1 MKFARLTTV
10 IFMASIS
17 LTACKRNTDAQPN
30 VQSNTKSYDVVFAQ
44 CLAPQ
49 GNGGNYAAT
58 LTWVGEQIHVRIA
71 EAKSLAQK
79 GKRVGIYVG
88 CMLGGSSGSVTAAVL
103 SAILSNKNL
112 LPSKTSQDILSIDE
126 ATLIANSMRYV
137 AFSVD
142 LNLHEL
148 VRFFGQAFWTQGSN
162 FINQNALKPLISN
175 LFGNDTP
182 HWWKGATVDA
192 SKVLVDFAATIHL
205 ASTLTP
211 QLVNKTIS
219 SAIANAELK
228 AYRERGVRYV
238 HELPEFESLKEIEAT
253 TSQSHEELSI
263 GLHKQTQFIGQAADH
278 FVAKQ
283 FSLSD
288 YARRHLVDL
297 GPNGGN
303 YKLKKTIDA
312 SLATGICTITMAAL
326 VRSKEALQNQP
337 MYRNLNPVVFC
348 SKQTIDRIL
357 ASALYRKHI
366 AEGHPFATRFIL
378 AAVPTIRGGIAP
390 SIREPNLMT
399 PLRSRLANDE
409 LEVSEFYYPTM
420 DKELNG
426 SFTFTP
432 MNARQVKKGTN
443 EFVPHLGVAGGF
455 PDRRITAWIASYFL
469 VDAVTGHLAAKSAEV
484 RTTLSLLGRA
494 NLRSAPA
501 FHKNAVKN
509 VFSASATDG
518 DQNLADWMNFADS
531 FCETMGSHIEKRL
544 NGKIENVTVDW
555 DVTKLPAAQKPGG
568 ASKLLVVRTINATR
582 TQTHSSEKNTK
593 LVFDPLIKTERGS
606 RQFQPNPCKEQ

>member
-1 MKFARLTTV
+1 MKIKMLTT
-10 IFMASIS
+10 SILS
-17 LTACKRNTDAQPN
+17 ALLVVSACKRNGDAQPAA
-30 VQSNTKSYDVVFAQ
+30 QSSPKNYDVVFAQ

-79 GKRVGIYVG
+79 GKRVGIYAG
-88 CMLGGSSGSVTAAVL
+88 CMLGGSSGSVTTAVL

-112 LPSKTSQDILSIDE
+112 LPNKTSQDVLSIDE
-126 ATLIANSMRYV
+126 ATLIANAMRFV

-142 LNLHEL
+142 LNLREL

-162 FINQNALKPLISN
+162 FINQNALQPLISN
-175 LFGNDTP
+175 LFGKDTP

-228 AYRERGVRYV
+228 AYQAQGVRYV
-238 HELPEFESLKEIEAT
+238 HELPEFESLKEIEALT
-253 TSQSHEELSI
+253 DQNHEELST
-263 GLHKQTQFIGQAADH
+263 GLQKQTQFIGQAADD

-283 FSLSD
+283 FSLGD

-297 GPNGGN
+297 GAKGGN

-312 SLATGICTITMAAL
+312 PLATGLCTTTMATL
-326 VRSKEALQNQP
+326 VRSNESLQKQP
-337 MYRNLNPVVFC
+337 MYKNLNPVVFC
-348 SKQTIDRIL
+348 SKETINRIL
-357 ASALYRKHI
+357 SSSLYQKHI

-378 AAVPTIRGGIAP
+378 ASVPTIRGGIVP
-390 SIREPNLMT
+390 SIREPNMMA
-399 PLRSRLANDE
+399 PLRSRLADDE
-409 LEVSEFYYPTM
+409 LEVSEFYFPAM

-432 MNARQVKKGTN
+432 MNARQVKKGAT

-455 PDRRITAWIASYFL
+455 PDRRISAWIASYFL
-469 VDAVTGHLAAKSAEV
+469 VDAVTRHLSAKAAEV
-484 RTTLSLLGRA
+484 RTTLSLFGRD
-494 NLRSAPA
+494 NLRSNPA

-509 VFSASATDG
+509 VFSASPSEG
-518 DQNLADWMNFADS
+518 DQNLADWMSFADS
-531 FCETMGSHIEKRL
+531 FCDTMGSHIENTLK
-544 NGKIENVTVDW
+544 GKIENVIVDW
-555 DVTKLPAAQKPGG
+555 EVSKLPAAQKPGG
-568 ASKLLVVRTINATR
+568 ASKLLVVRAINATR
-582 TQTHSSEKNTK
+582 TQTHSIARNTR
-593 LVFDPLIKTERGS
+593 LVFDPLLKTEQSS
-606 RQFQPNPCKEQ
+606 RLFQSNPCKEQ